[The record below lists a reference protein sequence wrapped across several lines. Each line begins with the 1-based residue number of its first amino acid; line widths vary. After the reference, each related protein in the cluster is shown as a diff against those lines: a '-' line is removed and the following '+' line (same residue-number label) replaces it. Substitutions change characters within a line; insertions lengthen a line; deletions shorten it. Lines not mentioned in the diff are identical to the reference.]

1 MLRLRPGDAENHYN
15 FSLLLRAQG
24 RDSAADEHLN
34 TARELAPA
42 DWVSAQQLANG
53 GDGEASARNVDGLTP
68 REIEVLTLVARGRS
82 NQEVADE
89 LFISLRTVAHHV
101 TSILTKTKSAN
112 RTEAAGYANR
122 HGLVS

>member
-1 MLRLRPGDAENHYN
+1 MRPGDAETHYN

-24 RDSAADEHLN
+24 RDSAADEHLG
-34 TARELAPA
+34 TAHELAPA
-42 DWVSAQQLANG
+42 DWGTGSQSANG
-53 GDGEASARNVDGLTP
+53 GAEETASRELDGLTP
-68 REIEVLTLVARGRS
+68 REIEVLTLVAQGRS
-82 NQEVADE
+82 NREVADE

-101 TSILTKTKSAN
+101 TSILTKTKSGN